1 MNAIEIQNFTKV
13 YEGQIQALT
22 DVTFSVPKG
31 HIFGLLGPNG
41 AGKTTLIKALLGI
54 ISITSGNATILGE
67 HFKKTQIRKQI
78 GYLPENHKY
87 PLFLNGREVLHYFG
101 SLSGVSTEIINQR
114 IPEILKLVSMENWDG
129 TKIKKYS
136 KGMMQ
141 RIGLAQALIS
151 DPEILFLDEPTDGID
166 PVGRREIH
174 DILKELKDRGKTIFI
189 NSHMLAEIES
199 VCDSVAILK
208 KGRLARIGTV
218 EEITTDKEKVM
229 IEVDYP
235 DDLFNTLFEKSEF
248 HYFEEGDRIYSFQ
261 ISDTERLNALIDFL
275 RSNNVLIKSIY
286 NSKSTLEDSF
296 INVVK
301 SEEN

>member
-1 MNAIEIQNFTKV
+1 MHAISIQNFTKV
-13 YEGQIQALT
+13 YDN
-22 DVTFSVPKG
+22 DVTALSEVSFNVPKG

-54 ISITSGNATILGE
+54 IKITKGDAQILGE
-67 HFKKTQIRKQI
+67 SFEDNSIRKKI

-87 PLFLNGREVLHYFG
+87 PLFLTGREVLHYFG
-101 SLSGVSTEIINQR
+101 SLSAVSSERINQR
-114 IPEILKLVSMENWDG
+114 IPDVLKLVSMEKWDE

-174 DILKELKDRGKTIFI
+174 DILVKLKEEGKTIFI
-189 NSHMLAEIES
+189 NSHMLAEVES

-208 KGRLARIGTV
+208 NGRLARIGSV
-218 EEITTDKEKVM
+218 EEITVDKEKVM
-229 IEVDYP
+229 IEVDFP
-235 DDLFNTLFEKSEF
+235 AGLFAKLLNETEF
-248 HYFEEGDRIYSFQ
+248 HYFEEATNIYSFQ
-261 ISDTERLNALIDFL
+261 INQAEKLNELIDLL
-275 RSNNVLIKSIY
+275 RKNHVLIKAIY

-296 INVVK
+296 IKVVQN
-301 SEEN
+301 EDI